1 MVNILDT
8 MTFPLHGVR
17 LIEASAG
24 TGKTYTIAA
33 LYLRLVLGHGGENAF
48 FKQLTPPQI
57 LVVTFTNAATE
68 ELRDRIRS
76 RLTEAAAFFREQ
88 GMGDMYLQTLRGSY
102 DAGQWPTCAR
112 ILDHAAQWM
121 DESAIY
127 TIHAWC
133 QKMIRQHAFD
143 SGGLFDL
150 ELVTRDQKLLEEA
163 ACDYWRSHFYPQPK
177 EVLSELMIWC
187 ATPQV
192 LLKKIKFLLKEISFL
207 LKQRPSPPDDPVVLI
222 EKRLQAIEEARLIW
236 DSDFAV
242 AIERVQQAQA
252 DKTLNGNKYRTASL
266 SLWLE
271 SLRSWVKDKGPLPDS
286 QTLEKFSGTGLKA
299 GLSKNKSVPEHLA
312 YKALDRLNEELAVL
326 EIDTALFN
334 HAAEA
339 IGQRVRKEKERTA
352 KMGFDDLL
360 TRMHDALHREGN
372 ERLAQVIR
380 AQFPAAL
387 IDEFQDTDPVQY
399 DIFSKIYIGERAGD
413 RRQTADD
420 RGQTTDDSFFCHPSS
435 VTCHPDTA
443 LLMIGDPK
451 QAIYAFRGA
460 DIHTYLD
467 ARGDSSGAPYTLGKN
482 FRSTEGLVKAVNQV
496 FGAGVRHSEGAFLFK
511 DRIPFV
517 EVAAEGRRDQ
527 LIVHGKP
534 AKAMTFW
541 QLQQTGILNK
551 YGDDGYIGQ
560 TAESTASE
568 IVLLL
573 NSAGVQPAQTGFL
586 APDGAFTAL
595 RPADIAILVRTGS
608 EADAIRK
615 ALNKRRV
622 RSVYLSDKDSVFE
635 SSEAKSLL
643 YLLSAC
649 AEPEREKALRTA
661 LATDVL
667 ALSFSR
673 LDRLVQDE
681 LAWEAEV
688 DRFRNYQ
695 NIWRRQGVLPMLRL
709 LLQEFGVPSRLL
721 SLAGGERALTNLL
734 HIAEMLQTAAAG
746 LNGEHALIRW
756 LAEQVAQPGPGVE
769 EQILR
774 LESDEELIRVIT
786 IHKSKGLEYPLV
798 FLPFICSFRQVT
810 AKNSPVVKIHD
821 EKGQIRLIQ
830 KPGEEDLAAADRE
843 RLAEDLRMLYVALTR
858 AQYACWLGIGVMGK
872 PASNLHLSGLGY
884 LLSAGEA
891 IPAERKGD
899 RPLALTLAEKLAEMK
914 GNCEPIA
921 IEHLPEPCD
930 TLYQPRSEA
939 ANLMHALTF
948 IGNIQRDWW
957 ITSYSGMLALAQM
970 VESSDEDSAKA
981 EIVLFPSSDP
991 PLHHSSHLPY
1001 SAEEDQLLETETEP
1015 VAAPGIQD
1023 SARSIHGFPRGP
1035 EPGTFLHDLLEWAAR
1050 EGFAS
1055 LAPNRQRILNKI
1067 KDICERRD
1075 LKGWDEILTDWLQK
1089 LLQTPIMLP
1098 DALGEMTLAQLSK
1111 EDYQPELE
1119 FLFAAYMVD
1128 TLELDDA
1135 VIAAIL
1141 PAAPRP
1147 RLRKNVVNGMLKGFI
1162 DLVFC
1167 YQERYYVLDYKSNH
1181 LGESESAYS
1190 EKAMKKAM
1198 LEHRYDLQYVL
1209 YTLALHRLL
1218 KARLPDYDYQQ
1229 NMGGAV
1235 YLFLRG
1241 VNDRGQG
1248 IYLDKP
1254 PQSLIEALDEAF
1266 AGKEKNHAV

>member
-1 MVNILDT
+1 LVNILDT

-33 LYLRLVLGHGGENAF
+33 LYLRLVLGHGGQNAF
-48 FKQLTPPQI
+48 SKPLTPPEI

-76 RLTEAAAFFREQ
+76 RLTEAAAFFREK
-88 GMGDMYLQTLRGSY
+88 GMGDAYLQALRGGY
-102 DAGQWPTCAR
+102 DVGLWPTCAR
-112 ILDHAAQWM
+112 MLDQAAQWM

-133 QKMIRQHAFD
+133 QKMIRQHDFD

-150 ELVTRDQKLLEEA
+150 ELVTRDQELLEEA
-163 ACDYWRSHFYPQPK
+163 TYDYWRSHFYPQPK

-207 LKQRPSPPDDPVVLI
+207 IKQRPSPPDDPVVLI
-222 EKRLQAIEEARLIW
+222 EKRLQAIEKARRIW

-266 SLWLE
+266 SKWSE

-286 QTLEKFSGTGLKA
+286 QSLEKFSGTGLKA
-299 GLSKNKSVPEHLA
+299 GLSKNKSVPEHPA
-312 YKALDRLNEELAVL
+312 YKALDCLNENLAVL

-339 IGQRVRKEKERTA
+339 IAQRVRKEKERTA

-372 ERLAQVIR
+372 ERLAQVIS

-413 RRQTADD
+413 RE
-420 RGQTTDDSFFCHPSS
+420 QTTDGGFFCHPPS
-435 VTCHPDTA
+435 VISHSDTA

-517 EVAAEGRRDQ
+517 EVAAEGRKDQ

-551 YGDDGYIGQ
+551 YGDDGYISQ

-586 APDGAFTAL
+586 APDGALTAL

-615 ALNKRRV
+615 ALNKRQV

-643 YLLSAC
+643 YLLIAC

-695 NIWRRQGVLPMLRL
+695 NIWRHQGVLPMLRL
-709 LLQEFGVPSRLL
+709 LLQEFGIPSRLL
-721 SLAGGERALTNLL
+721 SLAGSERALTNLL
-734 HIAEMLQTAAAG
+734 HIAEMLQTAATK

-756 LAEQVAQPGPGVE
+756 LAEQVEQPGTGVE

-843 RLAEDLRMLYVALTR
+843 RLAEDIRMLYVALTR

-872 PASNLHLSGLGY
+872 TTSNLHLSGLGY
-884 LLSAGEA
+884 LLSAGET
-891 IPAERKGD
+891 IPAEQ
-899 RPLALTLAEKLAEMK
+899 LAEKLAEMK
-914 GNCEPIA
+914 ANCEAIA

-930 TLYQPRSEA
+930 TPYQPRSEA
-939 ANLMHALTF
+939 AKLMLALTF
-948 IGNIQRDWW
+948 TGNIQRDWW

-970 VESSDEDSAKA
+970 VASADKDSAEAKVA
-981 EIVLFPSSDP
+981 LFPSSDP
-991 PLHHSSHLPY
+991 PIHHSYHSPY

-1015 VAAPGIQD
+1015 VAAPGIPD
-1023 SARSIHGFPRGP
+1023 FARSIHGFPRGP

-1050 EGFAS
+1050 EGFAL
-1055 LAPNRQRILNKI
+1055 LAPNRQRIHNKI

-1075 LKGWDEILTDWLQK
+1075 LKDWDEILTDWLQK
-1089 LLQTPIMLP
+1089 LLKTPIMLP
-1098 DALGEMTLAQLSK
+1098 EALGEMTLAQLSK

-1119 FLFAAYMVD
+1119 FLFAAHEVD
-1128 TLELDDA
+1128 TLELDDV

-1181 LGESESAYS
+1181 LGENESAYS

-1229 NMGGAV
+1229 NIGGAV

-1254 PQSLIEALDEAF
+1254 QQSLIEALDEAF
-1266 AGKEKNHAV
+1266 AGKEKSHAV